1 MGALSS
7 LGIFYFLFFFIMFCL
22 VGEKKWENE
31 GNFKFFE
38 VKDKFFLGYF
48 A

>member
-1 MGALSS
+1 MGAISS
-7 LGIFYFLFFFIMFCL
+7 LGIFYFLFCFFFILFFL

-38 VKDKFFLGYF
+38 VKDKFF
-48 A
+48 